1 MKNNV
6 FVDME
11 EGCAAPSWFD
21 KIEPFLQVVLEKLKL
36 DHWELSVLFCRDN
49 FIHELNRQY
58 RKIDN
63 PTDVLSFEN
72 GDEYEDESGESW
84 VAAGDIV
91 ISLDTLGSNCKEFGV
106 TADNELKRLL
116 VHGVLHLNGMDHS
129 DNSPEQEML
138 VFQEDFLKKLDYPQI
153 ISDSIWN

>member
-11 EGCAAPSWFD
+11 EGFDAPSWFEQ
-21 KIEPFLQVVLEKLKL
+21 IEPFLQTVLEKLEL
-36 DHWELSVLFCRDN
+36 DHWEVSVLFCRDP

-72 GDEYEDESGESW
+72 GGEYEDEAGESW
-84 VAAGDIV
+84 FTAGDIV
-91 ISLDTLGSNCKEFGV
+91 ISLDTLRSNCKEFGE
-106 TADNELKRLL
+106 TPDNELKRL
-116 VHGVLHLNGMDHS
+116 
-129 DNSPEQEML
+129 
-138 VFQEDFLKKLDYPQI
+138 
-153 ISDSIWN
+153 

>member
-6 FVDME
+6 FVDMQ
-11 EGCAAPSWFD
+11 EGCDAPSWLEQ
-21 KIEPFLQVVLEKLKL
+21 IEPFLQTVLEKLEL
-36 DHWELSVLFCRDN
+36 DHWELSVLFCHDP

-72 GDEYEDESGESW
+72 GDEYEDEAGESW
-84 VAAGDIV
+84 FAAGDIV
-91 ISLDTLGSNCKEFGV
+91 ISLDTLMTNCKEFNE
-106 TADNELKRLL
+106 TPDNELKRLL
-116 VHGVLHLNGMDHS
+116 VHGVLHLKGMDHS

-138 VFQEDFLKKLDYPQI
+138 VFQEAFLKKLDYKQI
-153 ISDSIWN
+153 IIGNL

>member
-11 EGCAAPSWFD
+11 EGFDAPSWFEQ
-21 KIEPFLQVVLEKLKL
+21 IEPFLQTVLEKLEL
-36 DHWELSVLFCRDN
+36 DHWEVSVLFCRDP

-72 GDEYEDESGESW
+72 GGEYEDEAGESW
-84 VAAGDIV
+84 FTAGDIV
-91 ISLDTLGSNCKEFGV
+91 ISLDTLKSNCKEFGE
-106 TADNELKRLL
+106 TPDNELKRLL
-116 VHGVLHLNGMDHS
+116 VHGVLHLKGMDHS

-138 VFQEDFLKKLDYPQI
+138 VFQEDFLKKLDYKQI
-153 ISDSIWN
+153 ITD

>member
-21 KIEPFLQVVLEKLKL
+21 KIEPFLQVVLEKLEL

-91 ISLDTLGSNCKEFGV
+91 ISLDMLGSNCKEFGV

>member
-11 EGCAAPSWFD
+11 EGFDAPSWFEQ
-21 KIEPFLQVVLEKLKL
+21 IEPFLQTVLEKLEL
-36 DHWELSVLFCRDN
+36 DHWEVSVLFCRDP

-72 GDEYEDESGESW
+72 GGEYEDEAGESW
-84 VAAGDIV
+84 FAAGDIV
-91 ISLDTLGSNCKEFGV
+91 ISLDTLKSNCKEFGE
-106 TADNELKRLL
+106 TPDNELKRLL
-116 VHGVLHLNGMDHS
+116 VHGVLHLKGMDHS

-138 VFQEDFLKKLDYPQI
+138 VFQEDFLKKLDYKQI
-153 ISDSIWN
+153 ITN